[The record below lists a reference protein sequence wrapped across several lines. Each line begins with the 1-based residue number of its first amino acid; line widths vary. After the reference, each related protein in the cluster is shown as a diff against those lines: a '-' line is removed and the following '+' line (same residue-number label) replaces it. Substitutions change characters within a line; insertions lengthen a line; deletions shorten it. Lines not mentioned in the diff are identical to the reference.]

1 MNKLLASG
9 IAFVTGGARGLGST
23 VALSFAK
30 AGVKGV
36 VLVDVLDDA
45 TLAAAAKDVQSYGA
59 TVRQYGLQYT
69 ISH

>member
-1 MNKLLASG
+1 M
-9 IAFVTGGARGLGST
+9 
-23 VALSFAK
+23 ALSFAK

-59 TVRQYGLQYT
+59 TVRQYGLRYT